1 MIIQIILNA
10 LIGLQLNIFAFVM
23 IMQDEQ
29 KQKKKK
35 HLAEKSRI
43 ESQKLSLRHMPKLV
57 SFNKIHLEIRLS
69 CLGPTVRG

>member
-23 IMQDEQ
+23 IMQDEKKQ
-29 KQKKKK
+29 KKKKK

-57 SFNKIHLEIRLS
+57 SLKYI
-69 CLGPTVRG
+69 

>member
-1 MIIQIILNA
+1 MHLIFAISKQMIIQIILNA

-23 IMQDEQ
+23 IMQDDRAKAKE
-29 KQKKKK
+29 KKK

-57 SFNKIHLEIRLS
+57 SLKYI
-69 CLGPTVRG
+69 

>member
-10 LIGLQLNIFAFVM
+10 LIGLQMNIFAFVM

-29 KQKKKK
+29 KQKKKAPGRK
-35 HLAEKSRI
+35 I
-43 ESQKLSLRHMPKLV
+43 QNWESATHAKTSKL
-57 SFNKIHLEIRLS
+57 KIHLEIRSS

>member
-1 MIIQIILNA
+1 MIIEIILNA
-10 LIGLQLNIFAFVM
+10 LIGLQMNIFAFVM

-57 SFNKIHLEIRLS
+57 SLNTFRNKSAKDR
-69 CLGPTVRG
+69 VV

>member
-35 HLAEKSRI
+35 HLAEKSRT

-57 SFNKIHLEIRLS
+57 SLKYI
-69 CLGPTVRG
+69 

>member
-29 KQKKKK
+29 KQKKK
-35 HLAEKSRI
+35 STW
-43 ESQKLSLRHMPKLV
+43 QKNPELRV
-57 SFNKIHLEIRLS
+57 CDTCQN
-69 CLGPTVRG
+69 

>member
-1 MIIQIILNA
+1 MHLIFAISKHMIIEIILNA
-10 LIGLQLNIFAFVM
+10 LIGLQMNIFAFVM

-43 ESQKLSLRHMPKLV
+43 ESQKLHSVSLRHMPKLV
-57 SFNKIHLEIRLS
+57 SLKYI
-69 CLGPTVRG
+69 

>member
-35 HLAEKSRI
+35 APGR
-43 ESQKLSLRHMPKLV
+43 
-57 SFNKIHLEIRLS
+57 KIQN
-69 CLGPTVRG
+69 

>member
-29 KQKKKK
+29 KQKKKSPGRK
-35 HLAEKSRI
+35 IQNWESEAKSATHAKT
-43 ESQKLSLRHMPKLV
+43 SKLKY
-57 SFNKIHLEIRLS
+57 I
-69 CLGPTVRG
+69 

>member
-10 LIGLQLNIFAFVM
+10 LIGLQMNIFAFVM

-35 HLAEKSRI
+35 APGR
-43 ESQKLSLRHMPKLV
+43 
-57 SFNKIHLEIRLS
+57 KIQN
-69 CLGPTVRG
+69 

>member
-10 LIGLQLNIFAFVM
+10 LIGLQMNIFAFVM

-35 HLAEKSRI
+35 APGRKIQNWESEAKSATHAKT
-43 ESQKLSLRHMPKLV
+43 SKL
-57 SFNKIHLEIRLS
+57 KIHLEIRSS

>member
-10 LIGLQLNIFAFVM
+10 WIGLQMNIFAFVM

-43 ESQKLSLRHMPKLV
+43 ESLRHMPKLV
-57 SFNKIHLEIRLS
+57 SLNTFRNKSAKDR
-69 CLGPTVRG
+69 VV

>member
-10 LIGLQLNIFAFVM
+10 LIGLQMNIFAFVM

-29 KQKKKK
+29 KKKKK
-35 HLAEKSRI
+35 APGRKI
-43 ESQKLSLRHMPKLV
+43 QNWESATHAKTSKL
-57 SFNKIHLEIRLS
+57 KIHLEIRSS

>member
-23 IMQDEQ
+23 IMQDEK
-29 KQKKKK
+29 KQKKKAPGRK
-35 HLAEKSRI
+35 I
-43 ESQKLSLRHMPKLV
+43 QNWESATHAKTSKL
-57 SFNKIHLEIRLS
+57 KIHLEIRSS

>member
-29 KQKKKK
+29 EQKKKK
-35 HLAEKSRI
+35 STW
-43 ESQKLSLRHMPKLV
+43 QKNPEMR
-57 SFNKIHLEIRLS
+57 
-69 CLGPTVRG
+69 VRS

>member
-10 LIGLQLNIFAFVM
+10 LIGLQMNIFAFVM

-43 ESQKLSLRHMPKLV
+43 ESLRHMPKLV
-57 SFNKIHLEIRLS
+57 SLKYI
-69 CLGPTVRG
+69 

>member
-1 MIIQIILNA
+1 MIIQIISNA
-10 LIGLQLNIFAFVM
+10 LIGLQMNIFAFVM

-35 HLAEKSRI
+35 APGRKI
-43 ESQKLSLRHMPKLV
+43 QNWESATHAKTSKL
-57 SFNKIHLEIRLS
+57 KIHLEIRSS

>member
-35 HLAEKSRI
+35 HLAEKSRN

-57 SFNKIHLEIRLS
+57 SLKYI
-69 CLGPTVRG
+69 